1 MKQSYRY
8 PGDYEDNLKMSCH
21 SHMGSEDQKLDE
33 ARYEVINSLMSVC
46 QVIGLQ
52 ILRKSGAD
60 DSLTQ
65 AAKHIEKAQALI
77 ADGIKHINKDYKK

>member
-1 MKQSYRY
+1 MKQSYDY
-8 PGDYEDNLKMSCH
+8 PADYEDNFKTSCH
-21 SHMGSEDQKLDE
+21 SRMDSEEQKLDE

-65 AAKHIEKAQALI
+65 AAKHLEKAQALI
-77 ADGIKHINKDYKK
+77 ADGINHINKDYKK